1 MRKTQIIPEAGGG
14 FWGGGG
20 AETAL
25 EPTGRGRVEGLG
37 QFMKRSGL
45 TWCVVED
52 GASQPSSG

>member
-14 FWGGGG
+14 FWGVGG

-52 GASQPSSG
+52 GASQPS